1 MAAHSAPSSVK
12 IAPPPVELEREPLV
26 ANQRSIGWLS
36 DTVANVIEDKTPR
49 WWWIAITISGL
60 TSLWLP
66 LGLIYLISTGVGVWG
81 LNHHCEFR
89 LVDRHRPRRHADLCH
104 PVFAAPEMANL
115 DQPRG
120 GGDDDFC
127 GDVRRDFPRDS
138 CWPCLV

>member
-1 MAAHSAPSSVK
+1 MVDHSAPSSVT
-12 IAPPPVELEREPLV
+12 IAPPPVELERVPLV

-81 LNHHCEFR
+81 
-89 LVDRHRPRRHADLCH
+89 
-104 PVFAAPEMANL
+104 
-115 DQPRG
+115 
-120 GGDDDFC
+120 
-127 GDVRRDFPRDS
+127 
-138 CWPCLV
+138 